1 MFGPINKT
9 PALLAPAG
17 ILIMGALYALVW
29 FGSLDYRHLI
39 PSDEGRYAEIAREM
53 LVSGDWVTPRYH
65 DYKYFFKP
73 PLQLWATVIAFDWFG
88 VGEWQARLWGAL
100 TGFLTILFV
109 GYTSTRLDGPRAG
122 WIAAVA
128 LAASPMWIISGHIN
142 SLDMALSAFLAS
154 ALCALLLAQHS
165 KTTAS
170 TRGWMLLCWTFMA
183 LATLS
188 KGLIGAAL
196 PTLVLIA
203 YSLSAWDWRIWKRL
217 HIVSGLLLFFAITA
231 PWFILMSI
239 RHPEFF
245 EFFFIHEHFE
255 RFTQNTHRRPGPI
268 YFFVPLLVA
277 GFLPFLFQLPGAVVQ
292 AWKSRQGHF
301 SAGWMLVCWFVII
314 FAFFSVSRS
323 KLPGYIIPIFPA
335 LAMLVGRYLDR
346 QLGQTN
352 TLPIT
357 WILQTICFALVGFIG
372 FFFLSFVGVQ
382 AQPDEITAYA
392 EYTQWI
398 AVALVVLIFFSSVA
412 AWQARRNGITSIAS
426 LAIGFYL
433 TSMVAGTGH
442 ETLGRAVSGVDL
454 ASRVR
459 NVIPADAPIYSVR
472 ILDHTL
478 PFYLGRTMIMVE
490 FPDEL
495 QFGVDREPER
505 WAPTL
510 NDFIERWKVQPN
522 AYALMVPSQYAE
534 LERLGLSM
542 EIVDRDSRR
551 MIVKH
556 PSDPANPTPSR
567 ATNR

>member
-9 PALLAPAG
+9 SILLTPIG
-17 ILIMGALYALVW
+17 IVISGALYALIW
-29 FGSLDYRHLI
+29 FGALDYRHLI

-53 LVSGDWVTPRYH
+53 LVSGDWVSPRYH

-88 VGEWQARLWGAL
+88 IGEWQARLWGAL
-100 TGFLTILFV
+100 TGFLTIFFV
-109 GYTSTRLDGPRAG
+109 GYTSTKLDNPRAG
-122 WIAAVA
+122 WIAAIA
-128 LAASPMWIISGHIN
+128 LAASPMWIISGHVN

-203 YSLSAWDWRIWKRL
+203 YSVSAWDWRIWKRL

-231 PWFILMSI
+231 PWFIVMSI

-255 RFTQNTHRRPGPI
+255 RFTQDTHRRPGPI
-268 YFFVPLLVA
+268 YFFIPLLVV
-277 GFLPFLFQLPGAVVQ
+277 GFLPFLFQLPGSIAQ
-292 AWKSRQGHF
+292 AWKARQGHF
-301 SAGWMLVCWFVII
+301 SAGWMLVCWFIII

-346 QLGQTN
+346 QLGQSN

-357 WILQTICFALVGFIG
+357 WVLQASGFAILGFVG

-392 EYTQWI
+392 QYTQWI
-398 AVALVVLIFFSSVA
+398 TVALVVLILFSSIA
-412 AWQARRNGITSIAS
+412 AWQARRNGIASIAS
-426 LAIGFYL
+426 LVIGFYL

-454 ASRVR
+454 ANRVR

-495 QFGVDREPER
+495 QFGVDQEPER

-510 NDFIERWKVQPN
+510 NDFIERWKAQPN
-522 AYALMVPSQYAE
+522 AHALMVPSQYAE
-534 LERLGLSM
+534 LERLGLPM

-551 MIVKH
+551 FIVKH
-556 PSDPANPTPSR
+556 PTGVVNPALPR
-567 ATNR
+567 

>member
-1 MFGPINKT
+1 
-9 PALLAPAG
+9 
-17 ILIMGALYALVW
+17 
-29 FGSLDYRHLI
+29 
-39 PSDEGRYAEIAREM
+39 
-53 LVSGDWVTPRYH
+53 
-65 DYKYFFKP
+65 
-73 PLQLWATVIAFDWFG
+73 
-88 VGEWQARLWGAL
+88 
-100 TGFLTILFV
+100 
-109 GYTSTRLDGPRAG
+109 
-122 WIAAVA
+122 
-128 LAASPMWIISGHIN
+128 
-142 SLDMALSAFLAS
+142 
-154 ALCALLLAQHS
+154 
-165 KTTAS
+165 
-170 TRGWMLLCWTFMA
+170 MLLCWAFMA

-231 PWFILMSI
+231 PWFIVMSI

-255 RFTQNTHRRPGPI
+255 RFTQDTHRRPGPV
-268 YFFVPLLVA
+268 YFFVPLLLA
-277 GFLPFLFQLPGAVVQ
+277 GFLPFLFQLPGAVAQ

-301 SAGWMLVCWFVII
+301 SSGWMLVCWFVII

-352 TLPIT
+352 VLPIS
-357 WILQTICFALVGFIG
+357 WILQTGCFALVGFIG

-454 ASRVR
+454 ANRVR

-495 QFGVDREPER
+495 QFGVDQEPER

-510 NDFIERWKVQPN
+510 NDFIERWKAQPN

-534 LERLGLSM
+534 LERLGLPM

-556 PSDPANPTPSR
+556 PSV
-567 ATNR
+567 ATNPIPPRSTNR

>member
-1 MFGPINKT
+1 
-9 PALLAPAG
+9 
-17 ILIMGALYALVW
+17 
-29 FGSLDYRHLI
+29 
-39 PSDEGRYAEIAREM
+39 M
-53 LVSGDWVTPRYH
+53 LVSGDWISPRYH

-109 GYTSTRLDGPRAG
+109 GYTSARLDGPRAG

-165 KTTAS
+165 KTTVS

-217 HIVSGLLLFFAITA
+217 HIVSGLLLFLAITA
-231 PWFILMSI
+231 PWFIVMSI

-255 RFTQNTHRRPGPI
+255 RFTQDTHRRPGPI
-268 YFFVPLLVA
+268 TFFIPLLVA
-277 GFLPFLFQLPGAVVQ
+277 GFLPFLFQLPGAVTQ
-292 AWKSRQGHF
+292 AWKSRQGNF

-346 QLGQTN
+346 QLAQTN
-352 TLPIT
+352 ILPIS
-357 WILQTICFALVGFIG
+357 WILQTGCFALVGFIG

-398 AVALVVLIFFSSVA
+398 AVALVVLIFFSSLA

-433 TSMVAGTGH
+433 TSLVAGTGH

-454 ASRVR
+454 ANRVR
-459 NVIPADAPIYSVR
+459 NAIPADAPIYSVR

-495 QFGVDREPER
+495 QFGVDQEPER

-510 NDFIERWKVQPN
+510 SDFIERWKIQPN

-534 LERLGLSM
+534 LERLGLPM

-556 PSDPANPTPSR
+556 PSVAANPTSLR
-567 ATNR
+567 STNR

>member
-9 PALLAPAG
+9 PALLTPVG
-17 ILIMGALYALVW
+17 ILILGALYALLW

-109 GYTSTRLDGPRAG
+109 GYTSTRLDGARAG

-128 LAASPMWIISGHIN
+128 LAASPMWIISGHVN

-154 ALCALLLAQHS
+154 ALCALLLAQQS

-170 TRGWMLLCWTFMA
+170 TRGWMMLCWALMA

-203 YSLSAWDWRIWKRL
+203 YSVSAWDWRIWKRL

-231 PWFILMSI
+231 PWFIVMSF

-255 RFTQNTHRRPGPI
+255 RFTQDTHRRPGPI
-268 YFFVPLLVA
+268 YFFVPLLAA
-277 GFLPFLFQLPGAVVQ
+277 GFLPFLFQLPGAVLE

-357 WILQTICFALVGFIG
+357 WILQTGCFALVGFIG

-398 AVALVVLIFFSSVA
+398 AVALVILIFFSGVA

-442 ETLGRAVSGVDL
+442 ETLGRAVSGADL
-454 ASRVR
+454 ANRVSHA
-459 NVIPADAPIYSVR
+459 IPADAPIYSVR
-472 ILDHTL
+472 MLDHTL

-495 QFGVDREPER
+495 QFGIAQEPER

-510 NDFIERWKVQPN
+510 NDFIERWKAQPN

-534 LERLGLSM
+534 LERLGLPM

-551 MIVKH
+551 MIVRH
-556 PSDPANPTPSR
+556 PSDAANPTSPRSS
-567 ATNR
+567 NR

>member
-1 MFGPINKT
+1 MFGPIHK
-9 PALLAPAG
+9 PSGLLKPAG
-17 ILIMGALYALVW
+17 ILILGLLYALIW
-29 FGSLDYRHLI
+29 FGALDYRHLI
-39 PSDEGRYAEIAREM
+39 PSDEGRYAEISREM
-53 LVSGDWVTPRYH
+53 LVSGDWISPRYH

-73 PLQLWATVIAFDWFG
+73 PLQLWATATAFDWFG

-109 GYTSTRLDGPRAG
+109 GYTSAKLDGPRAG

-128 LAASPMWIISGHIN
+128 LAASPMWIISGHVN

-165 KTTAS
+165 KTKGGTSA
-170 TRGWMLLCWTFMA
+170 WMLLCWVFMA

-203 YSLSAWDWRIWKRL
+203 YSISAWDWRIWKRL
-217 HIVSGLLLFFAITA
+217 NIVSGLLVFFAITA
-231 PWFILMSI
+231 PWFIVMSI

-255 RFTQNTHRRPGPI
+255 RFTQDTHRRPGPI
-268 YFFVPLLVA
+268 YFFVPLLLV
-277 GFLPFLFQLPGAVVQ
+277 GFLPFLFQLPGSIVQ

-323 KLPGYIIPIFPA
+323 KLPGYIIPVFPA

-346 QLGQTN
+346 QLDQAN

-357 WILQTICFALVGFIG
+357 WILQAGCFALLGFVG

-382 AQPDEITAYA
+382 AQPDEIMAYA

-398 AVALVVLIFFSSVA
+398 AAALVVLIFFSGLA
-412 AWQARRNGITSIAS
+412 AWQARRNGIASIAS

-454 ASRVR
+454 ANRVR
-459 NVIPADAPIYSVR
+459 HAIPADSPIYSVR
-472 ILDHTL
+472 LLDHTL

-490 FPDEL
+490 SPDEL
-495 QFGVDREPER
+495 QFGVDQEPER

-510 NDFIERWKVQPN
+510 ADFIERWNTQPN

-534 LERLGLSM
+534 LERMGLPM

-551 MIVKH
+551 IIVKH
-556 PSDPANPTPSR
+556 PSINANPESPRSTDR
-567 ATNR
+567 